1 MDSWWVTNAL
11 ETRGPAY
18 LLSHIFWVIFSIV
31 LHELAHGW
39 TAVRSGDD
47 TPIATGHMTWN
58 PAVHMG
64 TFGLIVFALTGFV
77 FGAMPINP
85 RRFRGRY
92 DDAKVAFA
100 GPEVNF
106 ILAFGSAIALA
117 FWVRFGGDLVQE
129 AAYSKIIDFFWIG
142 AWLNF
147 FLALFNLIPVEPL
160 DGATVLARFS
170 RTYRNLF
177 MGENARNISMM
188 LFIVVFVFAS
198 TPISRFAGRLTKA
211 VSEMVLGWIA

>member
-1 MDSWWVTNAL
+1 M
-11 ETRGPAY
+11 
-18 LLSHIFWVIFSIV
+18 LSHIFWVILSIV

-39 TAVRSGDD
+39 TAIRSGDD

-77 FGAMPINP
+77 FGSMPTNP

-100 GPEVNF
+100 GPEMNF

-129 AAYSKIIDFFWIG
+129 AAYSKISDFFWIG

-147 FLALFNLIPVEPL
+147 VLALFNLIPVEPL

-188 LFIVVFVFAS
+188 LFIVVFLFAGK
-198 TPISRFAGRLTKA
+198 PISQFAVRLTNA
-211 VSEMVLGWIA
+211 VSEMILGWIA